1 MIVNA
6 VVNLRKQVV
15 DDSSP
20 SQKEMLVSS
29 VLVDEIAEKIR
40 PFINFEEVVA
50 DDEYSKKFKTKI
62 ELEFL

>member
-1 MIVNA
+1 MIINA
-6 VVNLRKQVV
+6 IVNLRKQVI

-29 VLVDEIAEKIR
+29 ILVDEIAEKIR

-50 DDEYSKKFKTKI
+50 DDEYSRKFKTKI
-62 ELEFL
+62 EVEFL

>member
-15 DDSSP
+15 EDSSP